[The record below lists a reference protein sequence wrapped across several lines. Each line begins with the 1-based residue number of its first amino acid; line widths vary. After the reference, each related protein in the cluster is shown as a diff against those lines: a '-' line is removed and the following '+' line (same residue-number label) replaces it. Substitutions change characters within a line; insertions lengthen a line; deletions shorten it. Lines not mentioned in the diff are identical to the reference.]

1 MEGYLTDNQ
10 DYKHKH
16 NKSTIS
22 KKIIRIKFPEYIN
35 AKDFK
40 KLQDRSSVKLKEIQK
55 INLDLQMHNI
65 LGGES
70 KKQSID
76 KNYEVTE
83 PNKEK
88 NENKKI
94 DGYMFIKKQLIKKIN
109 NKKINNPRKYLEKK
123 NKFFPS
129 NLLDFIHPY
138 EYLFNHRIN
147 NNKSNNTKDKEKNN
161 ELRLHLSDIDSITSK
176 NSCDKNGNY
185 FSRNQYLNINR
196 INKTETENNNYIK
209 RNQKICKTETN
220 FFNSNIPEIKSRNKK
235 IYISA
240 ETNNISND
248 KRYKSYNKKILMT
261 NNSIKNKEI
270 KKLFLKSLSNINE
283 RLNNIKKELKT
294 DIQYSERNVGINRD
308 KKMDKILSKL
318 LSDSIQPKISDTQT
332 MKYLFKQIKKKNYF
346 SELSKQYSSY
356 HKKIF
361 PLPIKKKFMN
371 ELLKMDILEK
381 RQILLNSYRYK
392 YNYDFKNEINKF
404 EEDEKSKERKLFNK
418 KITKMKNM
426 NIINIESFHKTM
438 NSLKNK

>member
-1 MEGYLTDNQ
+1 MEGYLTGNL
-10 DYKHKH
+10 DYIHKH
-16 NKSTIS
+16 NKSTIA

-40 KLQDRSSVKLKEIQK
+40 KLQDKSSVKLKEIQK

-70 KKQSID
+70 KKKSID
-76 KNYEVTE
+76 KNYEVIE

-94 DGYMFIKKQLIKKIN
+94 DGYMFIKKQLIKKLD

-138 EYLFNHRIN
+138 EYLFNHRIK
-147 NNKSNNTKDKEKNN
+147 NNKSNNTKDKQKNN
-161 ELRLHLSDIDSITSK
+161 KLRLHLSDIDSITSK

-196 INKTETENNNYIK
+196 INKTETENKNNFES
-209 RNQKICKTETN
+209 NQKICKTETN

-235 IYISA
+235 IYIST
-240 ETNNISND
+240 ETDNISN
-248 KRYKSYNKKILMT
+248 YKIYNKKLLTI
-261 NNSIKNKEI
+261 NNSIKNSQI
-270 KKLFLKSLSNINE
+270 KKQFLKSLSNINE
-283 RLNNIKKELKT
+283 RLNNIKKEIKT
-294 DIQYSERNVGINRD
+294 EIQYSERNLGINGD
-308 KKMDKILSKL
+308 KKVDKILSKL
-318 LSDSIQPKISDTQT
+318 LSDSIQPKISDVQT
-332 MKYLFKQIKKKNYF
+332 IKYLFKQIKKKNYF

-356 HKKIF
+356 HKKIY

-381 RQILLNSYRYK
+381 RQMLLNSYRYK
-392 YNYDFKNEINKF
+392 YNYDFKNEFNKL
-404 EEDEKSKERKLFNK
+404 EEDEKSKDRKLFNK

-438 NSLKNK
+438 NNLQNN